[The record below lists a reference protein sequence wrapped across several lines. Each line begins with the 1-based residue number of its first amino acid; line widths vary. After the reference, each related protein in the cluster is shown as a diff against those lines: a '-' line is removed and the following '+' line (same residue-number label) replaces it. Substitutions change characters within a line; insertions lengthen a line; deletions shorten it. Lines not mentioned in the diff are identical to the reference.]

1 VTLELG
7 LFFCQCPGE
16 IYVHCILST
25 DMIYVLISDQD
36 HLWDLS
42 TRHILPPCKPRCP
55 ASLTANAIP
64 PDAGCEGDLSPLCM
78 SIPSCNSAN
87 LASSLEYV
95 LQHVQNAPVST
106 TGTACTF
113 LCSGGLRHKNYG
125 RESWES
131 KLPSLK

>member
-1 VTLELG
+1 MTLELG
-7 LFFCQCPGE
+7 LSFCQCPGE
-16 IYVHCILST
+16 IYVYCPLTKRT
-25 DMIYVLISDQD
+25 DIRSGSPLGPVYSP
-36 HLWDLS
+36 HLA
-42 TRHILPPCKPRCP
+42 TMPRCP

-78 SIPSCNSAN
+78 SIPSCNSAS

-113 LCSGGLRHKNYG
+113 LCSGGLRHKATEG
-125 RESWES
+125 RAG
-131 KLPSLK
+131 KANFQV